1 MECLQRLALG
11 ITAFNRRIGQWV
23 SSLTLAM
30 ALVYFSVVVLRYL
43 FSVGS
48 IALQES
54 VTYMHAMVFMLAA
67 AWTLSADGHVRVD
80 IFYSRW
86 SARRKGWADLI
97 GSLLFLLPMAVFIF
111 ITSLGFVSES
121 WRVHETS
128 AQPGGLA
135 YVYLLKTLIL
145 VMAAQLVLQALAQAV
160 MIAGRLAARPDS
172 DTQPDPRST

>member
-1 MECLQRLALG
+1 MAVLQRLAEQ

-23 SSLTLAM
+23 ATLTLAM
-30 ALVYFSVVVLRYL
+30 ALVYFGVVVMRYL
-43 FSVGS
+43 FSLGS

-67 AWTLSADGHVRVD
+67 AWTLSIDGHVRVD

-86 SARRKGWADLI
+86 SARRKDWADLI
-97 GSLLFLLPMAVFIF
+97 GSLLLLLPVAIFLFAV
-111 ITSLGFVSES
+111 SLSFVTES
-121 WRVHETS
+121 WRVQETS

-145 VMAAQLVLQALAQAV
+145 VMATQLVLQALAQAV
-160 MIAGRLAARPDS
+160 LVAGRLAGKS
-172 DTQPDPRST
+172 DTQARDA

>member
-1 MECLQRLALG
+1 MMQKLQQLAST
-11 ITAFNRRIGQWV
+11 ITAVNSRIGAAVAW
-23 SSLTLAM
+23 LTVAM
-30 ALVYFSVVVLRYL
+30 VAVYFGVVVLRYL

-54 VTYMHAMVFMLAA
+54 VTYMHAAVFMLAA
-67 AWTLSADGHVRVD
+67 AWTLARNGHVRVD
-80 IFYSRW
+80 ILYSRW
-86 SARRKGWADLI
+86 SARGRDWADLA

-111 ITSLGFVSES
+111 AVSVGFIADAWRIRES
-121 WRVHETS
+121 S

-160 MIAGRLAARPDS
+160 TIAGRLAG
-172 DTQPDPRST
+172 RSAQSG